1 MQKHKIFIY
10 FFNEVG
16 FLTTKEN
23 AIVYAVSFLWQLCYY
38 Q

>member
-1 MQKHKIFIY
+1 MQKHKIFIH

-16 FLTTKEN
+16 FLTTKESG
-23 AIVYAVSFLWQLCYY
+23 IVYAVSFLWQLCYY